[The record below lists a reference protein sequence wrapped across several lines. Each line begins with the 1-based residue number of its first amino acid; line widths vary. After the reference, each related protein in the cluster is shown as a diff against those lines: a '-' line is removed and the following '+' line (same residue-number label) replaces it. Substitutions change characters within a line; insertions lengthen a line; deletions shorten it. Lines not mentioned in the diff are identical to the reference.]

1 MLKMNLYEVIE
12 KYGSNQVCV
21 LNMAGAFIT
30 FGCDDVRISSSGTV
44 EIGTFPKIAIYVKFV
59 LNKETEEWYHFNDCN
74 TSTFTLSIKK

>member
-1 MLKMNLYEVIE
+1 MNLYEVIE

-21 LNMAGAFIT
+21 LNMPGAFIT

-59 LNKETEEWYHFNDCN
+59 LNKETEEWYHFNDRA
-74 TSTFTLSIKK
+74 TSDFTLSIRK

>member
-1 MLKMNLYEVIE
+1 MNLYEVIE

-44 EIGTFPKIAIYVKFV
+44 EIGTFPQ
-59 LNKETEEWYHFNDCN
+59 NCN
-74 TSTFTLSIKK
+74 IC